1 MLKPHT
7 LVVNQENPIIKKIL
21 ELDAAGKK
29 EEVKTLCNYVHQLS
43 LLEQGAFSG
52 DELKE
57 FISNANKIL
66 TYI

>member
-1 MLKPHT
+1 
-7 LVVNQENPIIKKIL
+7 VN
-21 ELDAAGKK
+21 
-29 EEVKTLCNYVHQLS
+29 TLCNYVHQLS